1 MLILLGFIDGGA
13 SQSINATVQSC
24 YSTPAHACEAYRTKS
39 RVLDAVEHALAH
51 NARAATRS
59 STQPWAAPAA
69 ATRRSWPR
77 TPRRRKPRPPKTR
90 SKAKE
95 QEKKD
100 AAAWAVGSNQRGAS
114 VNKRRPTSRPRR
126 CVSDAEKK
134 ALEAE
139 EDAAGV
145 QGHEAQKKKKDKDD
159 VSALLMAGLDGGK
172 KKKKPVVVTKSAEK
186 EKQTAL
192 RLAQEEAMRKKGVV
206 LQGDDLLR
214 ANKNRQMEEE
224 GSATGLDNALNM
236 LGMEEKEKSK
246 NLKVFFNEFSERE
259 TPKVRAD
266 NPGLKSQVKER
277 VFRAWEESP
286 DNPKNQ
292 ACGCSIF
299 IASRRRSR

>member
-1 MLILLGFIDGGA
+1 MGRSGGGNTKVMA
-13 SQSINATVQSC
+13 ANAKK
-24 YSTPAHACEAYRTKS
+24 AEAQAAK
-39 RVLDAVEHALAH
+39 DA
-51 NARAATRS
+51 
-59 STQPWAAPAA
+59 Q
-69 ATRRSWPR
+69 
-77 TPRRRKPRPPKTR
+77 
-90 SKAKE
+90 KAKE

-114 VNKRRPTSRPRR
+114 KAQAAADKQAEKMRR
-126 CVSDAEKK
+126 DAEKK

-139 EDAAGV
+139 EDAAASKV
-145 QGHEAQKKKKDKDD
+145 MKPKKKKKDKDD

-172 KKKKPVVVTKSAEK
+172 KMKKVPVTKSAEK
-186 EKQTAL
+186 EKLSAL

-206 LQGDDLLR
+206 LQNDDLLR

-246 NLKVFFNEFSERE
+246 NLKVLFNEFSERE

-266 NPGLKSQVKER
+266 NPGLKLSQVKER
-277 VFRAWEESP
+277 VFRAWEKSP

-292 ACGCSIF
+292 V
-299 IASRRRSR
+299 

>member
-1 MLILLGFIDGGA
+1 MGRSGGGNTKVMA
-13 SQSINATVQSC
+13 ANAKK
-24 YSTPAHACEAYRTKS
+24 AEAQAAK
-39 RVLDAVEHALAH
+39 DAV
-51 NARAATRS
+51 
-59 STQPWAAPAA
+59 
-69 ATRRSWPR
+69 
-77 TPRRRKPRPPKTR
+77 
-90 SKAKE
+90 KAKE

-114 VNKRRPTSRPRR
+114 RQQAAADKQAEKMRR
-126 CVSDAEKK
+126 DAEKK

-139 EDAAGV
+139 EDAAASKV
-145 QGHEAQKKKKDKDD
+145 MKPKKKKKDKDD

-172 KKKKPVVVTKSAEK
+172 KKKKVPVTKSAEK
-186 EKQTAL
+186 EKLSAL

-206 LQGDDLLR
+206 LQNDDLLR

-246 NLKVFFNEFSERE
+246 NLKVLFNEFSERE

-266 NPGLKSQVKER
+266 NPGLKLSQVKER
-277 VFRAWEESP
+277 VFRAWEKSP

-292 ACGCSIF
+292 V
-299 IASRRRSR
+299 